1 MYELSQNYPNPFNPT
16 TTLSYAIPRSGDV
29 TLIIYNI
36 LGEEI
41 ISLVNEFKSAGRY
54 EITWDASAQSSGIY
68 FYRLKSGDFEETKKM
83 VLLK

>member
-41 ISLVNEFKSAGRY
+41 ISLVNEFKSVGRY
-54 EITWDASAQSSGIY
+54 EITWDASAQSSRIY